1 MQHIK
6 QILDSLKAQD
16 NYRVLRDFRHCG
28 AYLLDSKEV
37 KLLNLASNDYLGIA
51 SDEKIVE
58 KFYKWCEKRGF
69 LAPKESAKSHKKSKP
84 PHKDFAKFLRFS
96 SSSSRLLSGGF
107 PAYEAFEAHLDS
119 AFSPKKSLLFNSG
132 YHLNISTLQA
142 LSQLPHSLFLL
153 DFYSHASVIDG
164 VRLGGADFK
173 RFRHNDISHL
183 SELLESRGK
192 NYKHIFIVSEGVF
205 SMEGDFAFLEQI
217 IALKEEHKKR
227 GKNVYIYLD
236 EAHSVGVFGRSG
248 GVRYGKDLSDFGIE
262 NDGLGL
268 ARALG
273 VESCVDFLVFTFGK
287 AIGSVGACVICHK
300 DFRDFFV
307 NSARGLIY
315 SSALPPIN
323 VAFSYFVFEIL
334 GGLKDE
340 KKLAKSITKRRENLA
355 LLSEFFRDSLEQ
367 IEQKYCLKSLGKSH
381 IFSLIL
387 GENSLAISLA
397 KKLESSGIYAPA
409 IKSPTVPKGSARI
422 RFSLSASMSLDETRF
437 VIEELEKHLKTILKS
452 LKKNI

>member
-16 NYRVLRDFRHCG
+16 NYRVLRDFSHYG
-28 AYLLDSKEV
+28 AYLLDNKSK

-51 SDEKIVE
+51 SDEKIAR
-58 KFYKWCEKRGF
+58 KFYKLCERRGF
-69 LAPKESAKSHKKSKP
+69 LAPKESGKSHKKSKI
-84 PHKDFAKFLRFS
+84 PHKENFLRFS

-107 PAYEAFEAHLDS
+107 PMYEAFEAHLDS

-142 LSQLPHSLFLL
+142 LSQLPRSLFLL
-153 DFYSHASVIDG
+153 DAYCHASVIDG

-192 NYKHIFIVSEGVF
+192 NYEHIFIVSEGVF

-217 IALKEEHKKR
+217 IALKEEHKRR
-227 GKNVYIYLD
+227 GKSVYIYLD
-236 EAHSVGVFGRSG
+236 EAHSVGVFGRSE
-248 GVRYGKDLSDFGIE
+248 GVRYSKDLSGFGIE
-262 NDGLGL
+262 NDGLGI
-268 ARALG
+268 AKALG

-287 AIGSVGACVICHK
+287 AVGSVGACVICHK

-323 VAFSYFVFEIL
+323 VAFSYFVFEVL
-334 GGLKDE
+334 GGGKNT
-340 KKLAKSITKRRENLA
+340 KKLTKSITKRRENLA

-367 IEQKYCLKSLGKSH
+367 IAQKYCLKSLGKSH

-387 GENSLAISLA
+387 GENSLAINLA

-422 RFSLSASMSLDETRF
+422 RFSLSASMSLNEARF

-452 LKKNI
+452 LKKNT

>member
-16 NYRVLRDFRHCG
+16 NYRILRDFSHCG
-28 AYLLDSKEV
+28 AYLLGSKEV

-51 SDEKIVE
+51 SDEKIAR

-69 LAPKESAKSHKKSKP
+69 LAPKDSVKSHKKSKI
-84 PHKDFAKFLRFS
+84 PHKENFLRFS

-107 PAYEAFEAHLDS
+107 PVYEAFEAHLDS

-142 LSQLPHSLFLL
+142 LSQLPRSLFLL
-153 DFYSHASVIDG
+153 DAYCHASVIDG

-192 NYKHIFIVSEGVF
+192 NYEHIFIVSEGVF

-217 IALKEEHKKR
+217 IALKDEHKRR
-227 GKNVYIYLD
+227 GKSVYIYLD
-236 EAHSVGVFGRSG
+236 EAHSVGVFGRSE
-248 GVRYGKDLSDFGIE
+248 GVRYSKDLSGFGIE
-262 NDGLGL
+262 NDGLGI

-287 AIGSVGACVICHK
+287 AVGSVGACVICHK

-323 VAFSYFVFEIL
+323 VAFSYFVFEVL
-334 GGLKDE
+334 GGGKNT
-340 KKLAKSITKRRENLA
+340 KKLTKSITKRRENLA
-355 LLSEFFRDSLEQ
+355 LLSEFFRTSLEQ
-367 IEQKYCLKSLGKSH
+367 IAQKYCLKSLGKSH

-387 GENSLAISLA
+387 GENSLAINLA

-422 RFSLSASMSLDETRF
+422 RFSLSASMSLNEARF

-452 LKKNI
+452 FKKNI

>member
-28 AYLLDSKEV
+28 AYLLGSKEG

-69 LAPKESAKSHKKSKP
+69 LAPKESAKSHKKQKTLR
-84 PHKDFAKFLRFS
+84 KEKFLHFS

-107 PAYEAFEAHLDS
+107 PVYKAFEAHLDF

-142 LSQLPHSLFLL
+142 LSQLPRSLFLL
-153 DFYSHASVIDG
+153 DAYCHASVIDG

-192 NYKHIFIVSEGVF
+192 NYEHIFIVSEGVF

-236 EAHSVGVFGRSG
+236 EAHSVGVFGRGASA
-248 GVRYGKDLSDFGIE
+248 RYSKDLSGFEIE

-287 AIGSVGACVICHK
+287 AIGSVGSCVICHK
-300 DFRDFFV
+300 DFRDFFI

-315 SSALPPIN
+315 STALPPIN
-323 VAFSYFVFEIL
+323 VAFSYFVFEAL
-334 GGLKDE
+334 GGCKEE

-355 LLSEFFRDSLEQ
+355 ILSDFFRISLEQ
-367 IEQKYCLKSLGKSH
+367 IAQKYCLKSLGKSH

-387 GENSLAISLA
+387 GENSLAINLA

-422 RFSLSASMSLDETRF
+422 RFSLSANISLDEARF
-437 VIEELEKHLKTILKS
+437 AINELEKHLKTILKKS
-452 LKKNI
+452 NKS

>member
-16 NYRVLRDFRHCG
+16 NYRVLRDFSHCG
-28 AYLLDSKEV
+28 AYLLGSKEV

-51 SDEKIVE
+51 SDEKIVK

-69 LAPKESAKSHKKSKP
+69 LAPKDGAKSHKKSKI
-84 PHKDFAKFLRFS
+84 PHKENFLRFS

-142 LSQLPHSLFLL
+142 LSQLPRSLFLL
-153 DFYSHASVIDG
+153 DAYCHASVIDG

-192 NYKHIFIVSEGVF
+192 NYEHIFIVSEGVF
-205 SMEGDFAFLEQI
+205 SMEGDFVFLEQI
-217 IALKEEHKKR
+217 IALKEEHKRR
-227 GKNVYIYLD
+227 GKSVYIYLD
-236 EAHSVGVFGRSG
+236 EAHSVGVFGRSE
-248 GVRYGKDLSDFGIE
+248 GVRYSKDLSGFGIE
-262 NDGLGL
+262 NDGLGI

-287 AIGSVGACVICHK
+287 AVGSVGACVICHK

-323 VAFSYFVFEIL
+323 VAFSYFVFEVL
-334 GGLKDE
+334 GGGKNT
-340 KKLAKSITKRRENLA
+340 KKLTKSIIKRRENLA
-355 LLSEFFRDSLEQ
+355 LLSEFFRTSLEQ
-367 IEQKYCLKSLGKSH
+367 IAQKYCLKSLGKSH

-387 GENSLAISLA
+387 GENSLAINLA

-422 RFSLSASMSLDETRF
+422 RFSLSASISLDEARF
-437 VIEELEKHLKTILKS
+437 VIEELEKHLKIS
-452 LKKNI
+452 

>member
-16 NYRVLRDFRHCG
+16 NYRILRDFRHCG
-28 AYLLDSKEV
+28 EYLLDSKEV
-37 KLLNLASNDYLGIA
+37 KLLNLASNDYLGVA

-69 LAPKESAKSHKKSKP
+69 LAPKDSAKSHKKQKTL
-84 PHKDFAKFLRFS
+84 HKENFLHFS

-107 PAYEAFEAHLDS
+107 PVYKAFEAHLDS

-132 YHLNISTLQA
+132 YHLNISLMQA

-153 DFYSHASVIDG
+153 DAYCHASVIDG

-192 NYKHIFIVSEGVF
+192 NYEHIFIVSEGVF

-217 IALKEEHKKR
+217 IALKEEHKRR
-227 GKNVYIYLD
+227 GKSVYIYLD
-236 EAHSVGVFGRSG
+236 EAHSVGVFGRSE
-248 GVRYGKDLSDFGIE
+248 GVRYSKDLSGFGIE
-262 NDGLGL
+262 NDGLGI

-287 AIGSVGACVICHK
+287 AVGSVGACVICHK

-323 VAFSYFVFEIL
+323 VAFSYFVFEVL
-334 GGLKDE
+334 GGGKNI
-340 KKLAKSITKRRENLA
+340 KKLTKSITKRRENLA
-355 LLSEFFRDSLEQ
+355 LLSEFFRTSLEQ
-367 IEQKYCLKSLGKSH
+367 IAQKYCLKSLGKSH

-387 GENSLAISLA
+387 GENSLALNLA
-397 KKLESSGIYAPA
+397 KKLESSGVYAPA

-422 RFSLSASMSLDETRF
+422 RFSLSASMSLNEARF

-452 LKKNI
+452 FKKNI

>member
-1 MQHIK
+1 MQHIT
-6 QILDSLKAQD
+6 QILDSLKEQD
-16 NYRVLRDFRHCG
+16 NYRTLRDFRHCG
-28 AYLLDSKEV
+28 AYLLDSKAT

-51 SDEKIVE
+51 SDEKIVRS
-58 KFYKWCEKRGF
+58 FYKWCKKKDF
-69 LAPKESAKSHKKSKP
+69 LAPQVCVKSHKKLKTS
-84 PHKDFAKFLRFS
+84 HKDFSNFLHFS

-107 PAYEAFEAHLDS
+107 PVYEAFEAYLDF

-142 LSQLPHSLFLL
+142 LSQFPRSLFLL
-153 DFYSHASVIDG
+153 DCYSHASVIDG

-173 RFRHNDISHL
+173 RFRHNDILHL

-192 NYKHIFIVSEGVF
+192 NYEHIFIVSEGVF

-217 IALKEEHKKR
+217 IALKEKHKKR

-236 EAHSVGVFGRSG
+236 EAHSVGVFGRGARACHSTN
-248 GVRYGKDLSDFGIE
+248 LSDFEIE

-300 DFRDFFV
+300 DFREFFI

-323 VAFSYFVFEIL
+323 VAFSYFVFETL
-334 GGLKDE
+334 GSWQDE
-340 KKLAKSITKRRENLA
+340 GSLRKIIAKRRKNLA
-355 LLSEFFRDSLEQ
+355 LLSEFFKTSLEQ
-367 IEQKYCLKSLGKSH
+367 IAQKYHLKPLGKSH

-387 GENSLAISLA
+387 GENSLALNLA
-397 KKLESSGIYAPA
+397 QKLESGGIYAPA

-422 RFSLSASMSLDETRF
+422 RFSLSASISLDEARF
-437 VIEELEKHLKTILKS
+437 VIEQLEKCLRAILKKP
-452 LKKNI
+452 KKI

>member
-16 NYRVLRDFRHCG
+16 NYRVLRDFSHCG
-28 AYLLDSKEV
+28 AYLLGSKEV

-51 SDEKIVE
+51 SDEKIAR

-69 LAPKESAKSHKKSKP
+69 LAPKESAKSHKKSKI
-84 PHKDFAKFLRFS
+84 PHKENFLRFS

-107 PAYEAFEAHLDS
+107 PAYEAFEARLDS

-142 LSQLPHSLFLL
+142 LSQLPRSLFLL
-153 DFYSHASVIDG
+153 DAYCHASVIDG

-183 SELLESRGK
+183 NELLESRGK
-192 NYKHIFIVSEGVF
+192 NYEHIFIVSEGVF

-217 IALKEEHKKR
+217 IALKEEHKRR
-227 GKNVYIYLD
+227 GKSVYIYLD
-236 EAHSVGVFGRSG
+236 EAHSVGVFGRSE
-248 GVRYGKDLSDFGIE
+248 GVRYGKDLSGFGIE

-287 AIGSVGACVICHK
+287 AVGSVGACVICHK

-323 VAFSYFVFEIL
+323 VAFSYFVFEVL
-334 GGLKDE
+334 GGGKNT
-340 KKLAKSITKRRENLA
+340 KKLTKSITKRRENLA
-355 LLSEFFRDSLEQ
+355 LLSEFFRTSLEQ
-367 IEQKYCLKSLGKSH
+367 IAQKYCLKSLGKSH

-387 GENSLAISLA
+387 GENSLALNLA

-422 RFSLSASMSLDETRF
+422 RFSLSASMSLYEARF
-437 VIEELEKHLKTILKS
+437 VIEELEKHLKTILKN